1 MGMIADL
8 SLYLL
13 TGIVHWWWTANLSFF
28 GLAPNIIFIAAL
40 SAAIIARPAKGIAY
54 CFFFGIYLDLLGA
67 NLFGA
72 YALTYTLMAY
82 GIYMMKRHL
91 DLVGPFSQ
99 LIAALSLTPV
109 TMLFYQALSL
119 ALARINPLQLKAFLV
134 EPFLN
139 ALLAPIAFYIFVQL
153 KKRFH
158 LL

>member
-8 SLYLL
+8 LLYLL
-13 TGIVHWWWTANLSFF
+13 TGLIHWWWTANLSFF
-28 GLAPNIIFIAAL
+28 GVAPNIIFVSAL
-40 SAAIIARPAKGIAY
+40 SAAIIARPAKAIAY
-54 CFFFGIYLDLLGA
+54 CFFFGIYLDLLGS

-99 LIAALSLTPV
+99 VIAALSLTPV
-109 TMLFYQALSL
+109 IMLFYQALSL
-119 ALARINPLQLKAFLV
+119 TLARINPLELKAFLI

-139 ALLAPIAFYIFVQL
+139 AILAPIAFYIFVQF